1 MFPLAFL
8 FVMNAAEPLT
18 YAGCS
23 VIAKFICHFG
33 PIVKFI
39 LLSLF
44 FCDVVITL
52 FFSTTL
58 LGASLALGE
67 TLSSKWKQVQN
78 AVF

>member
-18 YAGCS
+18 YASCF

-44 FCDVVITL
+44 FCDAVITL

-58 LGASLALGE
+58 LGASLTLGE
-67 TLSSKWKQVQN
+67 TLSSKLKQVQN
-78 AVF
+78 VVF